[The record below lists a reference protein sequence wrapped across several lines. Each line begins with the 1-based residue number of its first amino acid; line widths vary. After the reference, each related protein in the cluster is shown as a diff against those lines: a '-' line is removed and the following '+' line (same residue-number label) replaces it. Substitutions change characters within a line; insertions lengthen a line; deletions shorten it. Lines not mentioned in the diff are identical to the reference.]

1 MANAIKRLGLMWFG
15 AKHSY
20 GVHLHGGVEYFGRTD
35 DKPDWFKVKSDKC
48 LIKGKTEAGHVLF
61 NSILLP
67 MEAAKSVLGINEKL
81 DVNSFTF
88 GGGIEI
94 GAKGLNAQGPVNDLF
109 DQLRTMVGSSKQSE
123 LNKLRFQYV
132 MKYLVNQGID
142 VHAYLGNKKKP
153 SLPGFS
159 LNKEEAVGNIDL
171 RFNGPADVAA
181 AMNFFCAKVPRAKKL
196 LEDMDTKKH
205 MGECVA

>member
-1 MANAIKRLGLMWFG
+1 MDDGRNKNLKVFFHNNFQMNADLFVHAILNQVMGTEALTKLTQKDQAKDALSLMSAYSDHIKATDKSKNGVLMANTIKRLGLMWFG
-15 AKHSY
+15 SKHSY

-81 DVNSFTF
+81 DANSFTF

-94 GAKGLNAQGPVNDLF
+94 GAKGFNAQGPVNDLF
-109 DQLRTMVGSSKQSE
+109 DQVRTMVGSS
-123 LNKLRFQYV
+123 
-132 MKYLVNQGID
+132 
-142 VHAYLGNKKKP
+142 
-153 SLPGFS
+153 
-159 LNKEEAVGNIDL
+159 
-171 RFNGPADVAA
+171 
-181 AMNFFCAKVPRAKKL
+181 
-196 LEDMDTKKH
+196 
-205 MGECVA
+205 

>member
-1 MANAIKRLGLMWFG
+1 
-15 AKHSY
+15 
-20 GVHLHGGVEYFGRTD
+20 
-35 DKPDWFKVKSDKC
+35 
-48 LIKGKTEAGHVLF
+48 
-61 NSILLP
+61 
-67 MEAAKSVLGINEKL
+67 
-81 DVNSFTF
+81 
-88 GGGIEI
+88 
-94 GAKGLNAQGPVNDLF
+94 
-109 DQLRTMVGSSKQSE
+109 MVGSSKQSE

-181 AMNFFCAKVPRAKKL
+181 AMNFFAPKYQGQRSYLRIWTPRSTWESVL
-196 LEDMDTKKH
+196 RE
-205 MGECVA
+205 G